1 MKQKSRFPEKFNKIE
16 KSPARQIDK
25 KKKKFTNSRNKTR
38 SITTDNTKLNM
49 IRTTLHK

>member
-25 KKKKFTNSRNKTR
+25 KINNLLIVGIKQGISLQIIQN
-38 SITTDNTKLNM
+38 
-49 IRTTLHK
+49 